1 MLNMLPKSLWR
12 CFLGCALMLLQPA
25 LLVAQSGPG
34 IPAITYT
41 QAQLFTVVGTIG
53 SGSHGRVMMLD
64 GYLGTLQTGGGLRLY
79 DISNPAMPL
88 LHSYSGGMGLSEPHT
103 WAVTSAFG
111 GRHVVLVRG
120 SGLGGTGFGIWDYGN
135 SAQPQLL
142 SNYTVPGVPGGYAT
156 GLFWLFTQGNV
167 IYCPVGSLGLI
178 IVDASQPAAPVVAA
192 QIPKSALG
200 GFNTVLAYAIG
211 NTLLLANSD
220 GGSGFALLDISDPF
234 APVLIHS
241 DPNTSIPYSAQ
252 VNGGKLFVAAV
263 SNCISCTGGNNGSFH
278 VYDIST
284 TAFTPS
290 LTAGLPSRGGSVT
303 LQDKFAHVA
312 ASSTYLKLA
321 LGENSVTVAGQT
333 TNPTSGGDIDWVT
346 PIGNLVA
353 LGDDQ
358 GGATK
363 LVPHEHFPDR
373 IGPQVTMVVP
383 APNATQQA
391 LTSRVG
397 VTMSDMIAF
406 DSLSTTTFAVRPVG
420 GGALAGAFSHQMGVV
435 NFSPDAPLLANTT
448 YEVVIPAGGVRDWA
462 GNATVRAFTSLFA
475 TGNAINSIQV
485 TASPVLPVTTGQTAS
500 FNVASVAGPGTLL
513 YSWSFGDG
521 SPATAFSSN
530 TAASHNYSNPG
541 HYSAQVT
548 VSNGTAT
555 ASAAIV
561 QTVHRVTTA
570 TAPSNSSTIVIAQQT
585 GYVCCVNADN
595 DTVTA
600 VNPVSHQVVFEVPAG
615 DHPRT
620 LAAAPDGTLWVV
632 SQGDATVRI
641 LHGTTGALLATLPL
655 PLGSA
660 PYGIAISPDGMA
672 AYVTLRA
679 SGQLVQFD
687 PATRQQVATLAIGA
701 EPKGIAVASDSQR
714 ILVTRFL
721 SAPAVAGSNAPAEVY
736 QVTASPFALTGSI
749 ALAIDPGPDT
759 ENSGRGVPNYLNSI
773 TISPDGVRAWA
784 PSKKDNVMRGSFRDG
799 QPLNF
804 ESTVRTIVSQIDLGV
819 SVEVLAG
826 RIDFNDR
833 EMAFATCF
841 SALGDY
847 AFTALQGSNA
857 IDVRDAYTG
866 DLIASVDDTGRAPQ
880 GLVLSSDG
888 STLYVHNFMSRTM
901 AIYDVAGITQSTSF
915 AFVPLA
921 DVATVANEQLAP
933 DVLLGKQI
941 FYNAADDRMNEDGYL
956 SCASCHLDGEHD
968 GRVWDFTDRGEGLR
982 NTATLL
988 GRSGMGHGRLHWTA
1002 NFDEVQDFESDMRNG
1017 FGGDG
1022 FLSQAQ
1028 WQAGTTS
1035 EPLGDEKAG
1044 LSPELDAL
1052 ASYVASLTKF
1062 GVSPHRQANGNLTAA
1077 ADRGRTLFGALNC
1090 ASCHSGPGF
1099 TDSMFAVR
1107 HNVGTFGLG
1116 SGQAT
1121 GGALTGLDTPTLR
1134 GLWST
1139 APYLHDGSAE
1149 TLLDVLTTK
1158 NQLGLHGASNTLPAA
1173 DLADLVAYLQSID
1186 DDDTACRLP
1195 GTDEDIELQSGVA
1208 GQVNAFCL
1216 EDVFAGETVRHQLQS
1231 PLGTFDGAVAAIVY
1245 RLHSPSQ
1252 PIGVT
1257 LPGLQVDQ
1265 ADGIAVTAPL
1275 LTSGFLVDTPIPIGV
1290 AGWVLRAQAIVL
1302 SPLAQNGIYATS
1314 AAHDAFLR

>member
-1 MLNMLPKSLWR
+1 MLNMMPKSLT
-12 CFLGCALMLLQPA
+12 GCLFAGVLMLLQPV

-34 IPAITYT
+34 IPAITYS
-41 QAQLFTVVGTIG
+41 QAELFTVIGTIG

-64 GYLGTLQTGGGLRLY
+64 GYLGTLRSGGGLRLY
-79 DISNPAMPL
+79 DISNPALPVQ
-88 LHSYSGGMGLSEPHT
+88 HSYSGGMGLSEPHA

-111 GRHVVLVRG
+111 GRHVVVVRG

-142 SNYTVPGVPGGYAT
+142 ANYTVPGVSGGYTT

-167 IYCPVGSLGLI
+167 IYCPAGSLGLI
-178 IVDASQPAAPVVAA
+178 IVDASQPTAPVVAA

-263 SNCISCTGGNNGSFH
+263 SNCIGCSGGNNGSFH
-278 VYDIST
+278 AYDIST

-290 LTAGLPSRGGSVT
+290 LTVGLPSRGGSVT
-303 LQDKFAHVA
+303 MQDKFAHIA

-321 LGENSVTVAGQT
+321 VFGSNVTVMGQT

-363 LVPHEHFPDR
+363 LVPHQRAPDVL
-373 IGPQVTMVVP
+373 GPTVTMVVP
-383 APNATQQA
+383 AANATQQA

-406 DSLSTTTFAVRPVG
+406 DSLTTATFAVRPVG
-420 GGALAGAFSHQMGVV
+420 GIAIAGSFSHQMGVV

-448 YEVVIPAGGVRDWA
+448 YEVEIVAGGVRDWA
-462 GNATVRAFTSLFA
+462 GNPTALPFTSWFA
-475 TGNAINSIQV
+475 TGSALNTIQV
-485 TASPVLPVTTGQTAS
+485 SASPVLPVTTGQVAS
-500 FNVASVAGPGTLL
+500 FDVASVAGAGTLH
-513 YSWSFGDG
+513 YSWNFGDG
-521 SPATAFSSN
+521 TPATTFSSN
-530 TAASHNYSNPG
+530 TSASHSYSNPG

-561 QTVHRVTTA
+561 QTVHRVITA
-570 TAPSNSSTIVIAQQT
+570 MAPSNSSTIVIAPQT

-595 DTVTA
+595 DTVT
-600 VNPVSHQVVFEVPAG
+600 VVDPMTQQVVFEVPAG

-620 LAAAPDGTLWVV
+620 LAVAPDGTLWVAA
-632 SQGDATVRI
+632 QDDATVRI
-641 LHGTTGALLATLPL
+641 LDGTTGTLLATLSL
-655 PLGSA
+655 PMGSS
-660 PYGIAISPDGMA
+660 PYGIAISPDGTA

-687 PATRQQVATLAIGA
+687 LVTRQQVATLLVGA
-701 EPKGIAVASDSQR
+701 EPKGIAIASDSQR

-721 SAPAVAGSNAPAEVY
+721 SAPAVAGGNPPAEVY

-749 ALAIDPGPDT
+749 PLAVDLGPDT

-773 TISPDGVRAWA
+773 TISPDGVRAWV

-799 QPLNF
+799 QALNF

-819 SVEVLAG
+819 QVEVLAA

-841 SALGDY
+841 SGLGDY

-866 DLIASVDDTGRAPQ
+866 DIIASVDDTGRAPQ
-880 GLVLSSDG
+880 GLVLSNDG
-888 STLYVHNFMSRTM
+888 LTLYVHNFMSRTI

-915 AFVPLA
+915 AFVPIV
-921 DVATVANEQLAP
+921 DVSTVANEQLAA

-988 GRSGMGHGRLHWTA
+988 GRSGTGHGRLHWTA
-1002 NFDEVQDFESDMRNG
+1002 NFDEVQDFENDMRNS

-1028 WQAGTTS
+1028 WQAGTTND
-1035 EPLGDEKAG
+1035 PLGDEKAG

-1052 ASYVASLTKF
+1052 ASYVASLTTF
-1062 GVSPHRQANGNLTAA
+1062 GVSPHRQVNGNLTAA
-1077 ADRGRTLFGALNC
+1077 AERGRTLFGTLNC

-1099 TDSMFAVR
+1099 TDSMFGVR
-1107 HNVGTFGLG
+1107 HNVGTFGFG
-1116 SGQAT
+1116 SGQAM

-1134 GLWST
+1134 GLWAT
-1139 APYLHDGSAE
+1139 APYLHDGSAP

-1195 GTDEDIELQSGVA
+1195 GTEEDLQLQSGVG

-1216 EDVFAGETVRHQLQS
+1216 EDVFAGETIRHQMQS
-1231 PLGTFDGAVAAIVY
+1231 PLGTFHGALAALVY

-1252 PIGVT
+1252 VIGVT
-1257 LPGLQVDQ
+1257 LPGLHVDQ

-1275 LTSGFLVDTPIPIGV
+1275 LASGFVIDTPIPSGV
-1290 AGWVLRAQAIVL
+1290 AGWVLRTQAIVL
-1302 SPLAQNGIYATS
+1302 SPLAQNGNYATS
-1314 AAHDAFLR
+1314 PAHDAFLR